1 MRVVE
6 YIVSSFKES
15 NVIIVGHSMGGSLAV
30 KSLNFI
36 LENAGHNIINRLMAI
51 IVIDVV
57 EGTAMDALPFMEQI
71 IQARPKSF
79 PSIEQA
85 VEWTVKSKTIRNL
98 KSAKTSVPL

>member
-1 MRVVE
+1 VAFDWRGHGNSMELECNLDVLILSEDVMRVVE

-57 EGTAMDALPFMEQI
+57 EGTAMDALPFME
-71 IQARPKSF
+71 
-79 PSIEQA
+79 
-85 VEWTVKSKTIRNL
+85 
-98 KSAKTSVPL
+98 

>member
-1 MRVVE
+1 MHLRKWSNIVAFDWRGHGNSMELECNLDVLILSEDVMRVVE

-57 EGTAMDALPFMEQI
+57 EGTAMDALPFME
-71 IQARPKSF
+71 
-79 PSIEQA
+79 
-85 VEWTVKSKTIRNL
+85 
-98 KSAKTSVPL
+98 